1 MKKNLLITLGVASLG
16 LTSYSITY
24 MRVQQTDGSE
34 AQFVV
39 DEVEQVDFLENGAVD
54 TTSSVTY
61 EYVDL
66 GLPSGTLWATF
77 NVGATK
83 PEEYGD
89 YFAWGETKP
98 KDVYDENTYK
108 WYDSNYVLKF
118 LKYYG
123 VDDHRLYQLWGIELG
138 SIDHLI
144 TLLPEDDAATAN
156 WGSDWRT
163 PTKKELEELINN
175 CEYRWTEIKGVKGAK
190 YTASNGN
197 SIFIPAAELQCG
209 SYFHVSSGRQA
220 FIFSSSLY
228 PHAEPVY
235 NSSYYLVSTEGG
247 PIIDVFDRIIGL
259 SVRPVYVKKSKE
271 ITVVDTTNQGTASN
285 L

>member
-1 MKKNLLITLGVASLG
+1 MKKNLLITLGVAALG

-163 PTKKELEELINN
+163 PTKEELE
-175 CEYRWTEIKGVKGAK
+175 
-190 YTASNGN
+190 
-197 SIFIPAAELQCG
+197 
-209 SYFHVSSGRQA
+209 
-220 FIFSSSLY
+220 
-228 PHAEPVY
+228 
-235 NSSYYLVSTEGG
+235 
-247 PIIDVFDRIIGL
+247 
-259 SVRPVYVKKSKE
+259 
-271 ITVVDTTNQGTASN
+271 
-285 L
+285 